1 MSKEINKSKKNNLT
15 IKIFALIMAIILWSY
30 VMSEENPAITE
41 EFKNIEV
48 TLTNVATLE
57 KQNLVVLEPN
67 EPTVNVKVSGKR
79 SDINKI
85 SEEDIIARVDLSG
98 YQEGDRKVPVYID
111 VPDEIKVVDYSPKE
125 ILFKFDKLVRKEM
138 PITIETVGELAKDH
152 SLSEPVIKPQ
162 SIYIEGPKT
171 WVDSVSKVVAFVDVT
186 NKANDINVTV
196 PIRIVDN
203 EGNDV
208 RGVTKDQNVVDV
220 FIPVYQSK
228 TVPIK
233 IQTHGRLPDNYEV
246 LDISVDPSSVK
257 IQGKKDLLKDI
268 NSLNTKPIDI
278 NSLIEDNIV
287 SVELELPEGVSLSN
301 PDQSITV
308 KLNVDESKTKTFDY
322 TLQDANI
329 LNLDS
334 KLRIAD
340 EDLTKSFAINVEG
353 TGSKID
359 NLEKSDIVIELDL
372 QGLDEG
378 NHTVNISAKVEGV
391 KIININPEAIS
402 IRLMGE

>member
-41 EFKNIEV
+41 EIKNIEV
-48 TLTNVATLE
+48 TFTNIATLE

-67 EPTVNVKVSGKR
+67 EATVNVKVSGKR
-79 SDINKI
+79 NDLNNI
-85 SEEDIIARVDLSG
+85 SEKIIARVDLSG
-98 YQEGDRKVPVYID
+98 YQEGTVKVPVYIE
-111 VPDEIKVVDYSPKE
+111 VPDEVKLVDHSPKE

-152 SLSEPVIKPQ
+152 SLAESVIKPQ

-278 NSLIEDNIV
+278 NSLIEDNTV

>member
-41 EFKNIEV
+41 EIKNIEV
-48 TLTNVATLE
+48 TFTNIATLE

-67 EPTVNVKVSGKR
+67 EATVNVKVSGKR
-79 SDINKI
+79 NDLNNI
-85 SEEDIIARVDLSG
+85 SEKIIARVDLSG
-98 YQEGDRKVPVYID
+98 YQEGTVKVPVYIE
-111 VPDEIKVVDYSPKE
+111 VPDEVKLVDHSPKE

-138 PITIETVGELAKDH
+138 PITIETIGELAKDH
-152 SLSEPVIKPQ
+152 SLAESVIKPQ

-340 EDLTKSFAINVEG
+340 EDLIKSFAINVEG

-372 QGLDEG
+372 QGLDVG

>member
-48 TLTNVATLE
+48 TFTNIATLE

-67 EPTVNVKVSGKR
+67 EATVNVKVSGKR
-79 SDINKI
+79 NDLNNI
-85 SEEDIIARVDLSG
+85 SEKIIARVDLSG
-98 YQEGDRKVPVYID
+98 YQEGTVKVPVYIE
-111 VPDEIKVVDYSPKE
+111 VPDEVKLVDHSPKE

-340 EDLTKSFAINVEG
+340 EDLIKSFAINVEG

-372 QGLDEG
+372 QGLDVG

>member
-48 TLTNVATLE
+48 TFTNIATLE

-67 EPTVNVKVSGKR
+67 EATVNVKVSGKR
-79 SDINKI
+79 NDLNNI
-85 SEEDIIARVDLSG
+85 SEKIIARVDLSG
-98 YQEGDRKVPVYID
+98 YQEGTVKVPVYIE
-111 VPDEIKVVDYSPKE
+111 VPDEVKLVDHSPKE

-278 NSLIEDNIV
+278 NSLIEDNTV

-340 EDLTKSFAINVEG
+340 EDLIKSFAINVEG

-372 QGLDEG
+372 QGLDVG

>member
-41 EFKNIEV
+41 EIKNIEV
-48 TLTNVATLE
+48 TFTNIATLE

-67 EPTVNVKVSGKR
+67 EATVNVKVSGKR
-79 SDINKI
+79 NDLNNI
-85 SEEDIIARVDLSG
+85 SEKIIARVDLSG
-98 YQEGDRKVPVYID
+98 YQEGTVKVPVYIE
-111 VPDEIKVVDYSPKE
+111 VPDEVKLVDHSPKE

-152 SLSEPVIKPQ
+152 SLAESVIKPQ

-340 EDLTKSFAINVEG
+340 EDLIKSFAINVEG

-372 QGLDEG
+372 QGLDVG

>member
-41 EFKNIEV
+41 EIKNIEV
-48 TLTNVATLE
+48 TFTNIATLE

-67 EPTVNVKVSGKR
+67 EATVNVKVSGKR
-79 SDINKI
+79 NDLNNI
-85 SEEDIIARVDLSG
+85 SEKIIARVDLSG
-98 YQEGDRKVPVYID
+98 YQEGTVKVPVYIE
-111 VPDEIKVVDYSPKE
+111 VPDEVKLVDHSPKE

-138 PITIETVGELAKDH
+138 PITIETIGELAKDH
-152 SLSEPVIKPQ
+152 SLAESVIKPQ

-278 NSLIEDNIV
+278 NSLIEDNTV

-340 EDLTKSFAINVEG
+340 EDLIKSFAINVEG